1 MYLMIKVQAGRLILI
16 DPVPVDHLTMA
27 MDGTMMTKVA
37 DLIGVTMTMMMMV
50 GVGTMMMMFGV
61 VLFLISQSGRIGFM
75 I

>member
-50 GVGTMMMMFGV
+50 GVGTMMMMVGV
-61 VLFLISQSGRIGFM
+61 GTMMMTMIGNKQYL
-75 I
+75 

>member
-16 DPVPVDHLTMA
+16 DPVPVDHLIMA

-50 GVGTMMMMFGV
+50 GVGTMMMMVGV
-61 VLFLISQSGRIGFM
+61 GMMMMTMIGNKQYL
-75 I
+75 

>member
-37 DLIGVTMTMMMMV
+37 DLIGVTMKMMMMVGVGTMMMMV
-50 GVGTMMMMFGV
+50 GVGTMMMTM
-61 VLFLISQSGRIGFM
+61 IGNKQYL
-75 I
+75 

>member
-37 DLIGVTMTMMMMV
+37 DLIGVTMTTMMMVGVGTMMMMV
-50 GVGTMMMMFGV
+50 GVGTMMMTM
-61 VLFLISQSGRIGFM
+61 IGNKQ
-75 I
+75 

>member
-27 MDGTMMTKVA
+27 MDGTMTTKEA

-50 GVGTMMMMFGV
+50 MVGVGTMMMMVGV
-61 VLFLISQSGRIGFM
+61 GTMMMTMIGNKQ
-75 I
+75 

>member
-37 DLIGVTMTMMMMV
+37 DLIGVIMTMMMMV
-50 GVGTMMMMFGV
+50 GVGTMMMMVGV
-61 VLFLISQSGRIGFM
+61 GTMMMTMIGNKQYL
-75 I
+75 